1 MPPDSSATVSD
12 NLEKLQHARALM
24 EQAEHCR
31 RMGQTESA
39 QHIYEKVQ
47 ELCPGSRY
55 AQLARRRLN
64 LLTAKQATRAP
75 ESVTPRPMLVSEY
88 MKLKNTPEFKRD
100 QEVSDYLSQYWKA
113 CAEGRMSEAVQWAV
127 QALALDPACFT
138 KAQDAS
144 WKRKAH
150 QAVIPSAN

>member
-1 MPPDSSATVSD
+1 
-12 NLEKLQHARALM
+12 M

-64 LLTAKQATRAP
+64 VLTARQAARAP
-75 ESVTPRPMLVSEY
+75 ESVIPSPMPESEY
-88 MKLKNTPEFKRD
+88 LRLRNTPEFKRD
-100 QEVSDYLSQYWKA
+100 REVSDYLNQYWKA
-113 CAEGRMSEAVQWAV
+113 SAEGRMSEAVQWAV
-127 QALALDPACFT
+127 QALALDPACFIKACDT
-138 KAQDAS
+138 KWHKEIGNTVA
-144 WKRKAH
+144 
-150 QAVIPSAN
+150 PSAN